1 MELLINHFVLSI
13 SGGQMKTKLFFV
25 TFFLLF
31 SFMFGYK
38 YEEKIEK
45 SFNLNK
51 DAIFKLSN
59 INGEIILS
67 THNKNEVLIKV
78 VKSASKKSTLD
89 NVKVIFEYKDNKLK
103 VYTKKHRGICN
114 FKVDFFVKL
123 PEQIKYV
130 KLESVNGKIN
140 TMGKFKTMNS
150 NTVNGKIMFEGSF
163 SSTNLK
169 TVNGSINLHAKDN
182 LKGNI
187 SAKTVNGSVKIE
199 MRRNSSFTVN
209 ASTINGSI
217 KSDFEVSITRGFV
230 GSRMEGTVNEG
241 KHKIIIKT
249 VNGNIKLFK
258 I

>member
-1 MELLINHFVLSI
+1 
-13 SGGQMKTKLFFV
+13 MKTKLFFA

-31 SFMFGYK
+31 SFVFSYE

-51 DAIFKLSN
+51 DGIFKLSN
-59 INGEIILS
+59 INGKIVVS
-67 THNKNEVLIKV
+67 THNKNEVLIKA

-89 NVKVIFEYKDNKLK
+89 NVKVNFEYKDNKLK
-103 VYTKKHRGICN
+103 VYTEKHRGTCN

-123 PEQIKYV
+123 PEQISYV
-130 KLESVNGKIN
+130 KLESVNGKIDVI
-140 TMGKFKTMNS
+140 GKFKTIDS

-163 SSTNLK
+163 TSTNLK
-169 TVNGSINLHAKDN
+169 TVNGSINLYVKGD

-199 MRRNSSFTVN
+199 MKRNSSFTVN

-217 KSDFEVSITRGFV
+217 KTDFEASITRGFV
-230 GSRMEGTVNEG
+230 GSKMEGTVNEG
-241 KHKIIIKT
+241 KHKISIKT
-249 VNGNIKLFK
+249 VNGSIKLFK
-258 I
+258 T

>member
-1 MELLINHFVLSI
+1 
-13 SGGQMKTKLFFV
+13 MKTKLFFA
-25 TFFLLF
+25 TLFLLF
-31 SFMFGYK
+31 SFMFSYE

-45 SFNLNK
+45 SFNLTK
-51 DAIFKLSN
+51 DGVFKLSN
-59 INGEIILS
+59 INGKIILS
-67 THNKNEVLIKV
+67 THNKNEVLIKA

-89 NVKVIFEYKDNKLK
+89 NVKVNFEYKDNKLK
-103 VYTKKHRGICN
+103 VYTNKHRGICN

-130 KLESVNGKIN
+130 KLESVNGKID
-140 TMGKFKTMNS
+140 TMGKFATMNS

-163 SSTNLK
+163 TSTNLK
-169 TVNGSINLHAKDN
+169 TVNGSIKLYVKGD

-187 SAKTVNGSVKIE
+187 STKAVNGSVNIK
-199 MRRNSSFTVN
+199 MRRNSNFTVN

-217 KSDFEVSITRGFV
+217 RSDFEASITRGLI

-241 KHKIIIKT
+241 KHTINIKT
-249 VNGNIKLFK
+249 VNGSIKLFK